1 MLFVEFQQIVD
12 DSIPGGL
19 DMFRLDSRLRL
30 KSLHRVLIELC
41 SINYS
46 VLIVILCYKLVQ
58 ESNLTVL
65 QVITGVEFN
74 SVTDMRVAHHVRL
87 LIFTNAHRR
96 QSWGLGVTTSRF
108 WTVGGCGQV
117 SIYNFSL
124 FCTESMLESGLF

>member
-46 VLIVILCYKLVQ
+46 VLIVILCYKLLQ

-74 SVTDMRVAHHVRL
+74 SVADMRVAHHVLL

-96 QSWGLGVTTSRF
+96 QSWGLGVTTSSF
-108 WTVGGCGQV
+108 WAGGCR
-117 SIYNFSL
+117 
-124 FCTESMLESGLF
+124 GLWTGLNI